1 MADITYEGVVESF
14 KLSGKK
20 HKGPYSN
27 SVNVPVVRLGIKS
40 DSGDSREFELP
51 MNLPNN
57 PFVIALVE
65 GNLRGQRVT
74 YEERFEKK
82 SYATGP
88 TWKLRVKSGNFSGI
102 EYLLEKTTDW

>member
-1 MADITYEGVVESF
+1 MADIAYEGIVEFF

-27 SVNVPVVRLGIKS
+27 SVNVPIIKLGLKS
-40 DSGDSREFELP
+40 DSGESREFELP

-57 PFVIALVE
+57 PFVVSLVE
-65 GNLRGQRVT
+65 SNLRGQKVI
-74 YEERFEKK
+74 YEERYERK

-88 TWKLRVKSGNFSGI
+88 TWKLKVESGNFSGI
-102 EYLLEKTTDW
+102 EYLLEETTDF